1 MFIAQAALKT
11 QSRGTLLSS
20 KEFTGATQQELQSA
34 AEHWA
39 QQKLHDLGYRSI
51 PYAEGYWLRDGTLKH
66 YDWGSIVL
74 TLELMDRSRNKKS
87 SKR

>member
-1 MFIAQAALKT
+1 MSPNFTRNMFIAQAHLRT

-20 KEFTGATQQELQSA
+20 TEITGATQLELETSA
-34 AEHWA
+34 EYWA

-66 YDWGSIVL
+66 YDWGNIVL
-74 TLELMDRSRNKKS
+74 TLELTEDT
-87 SKR
+87 

>member
-1 MFIAQAALKT
+1 MSPNFTKNMFTAQAHLRT

-20 KEFTGATQQELQSA
+20 KEITGATQLDLEAS

-39 QQKLHDLGYRSI
+39 QQTLYDLGYRSI

-66 YDWGSIVL
+66 YDWGDIIL
-74 TLELMDRSRNKKS
+74 TLELMEGM
-87 SKR
+87 

>member
-1 MFIAQAALKT
+1 MFTAQAALKT
-11 QSRGTLLSS
+11 QSSGTLLAS
-20 KEFTGATQQELQSA
+20 KEFTGATQQELQSS

-39 QQKLHDLGYRSI
+39 QQTLYDLGYRSL
-51 PYAEGYWLRDGTLKH
+51 PYAEGYWLRDGKLKH